1 MNQNDCS
8 GKTLKRWPV
17 LVDHYTIYTIKNLSA
32 SFTSLVIHTYYMV
45 IFITIGNNMR
55 LLKQLLPVIITSL
68 LLNACSSQQTSVD
81 KNARHAVSRVAK
93 IHFDPNSRLQTADSI
108 KVMKPLLQQFYD
120 QGKKDH
126 SDGLTLAQARQ
137 RAENFKCPGVITSSE
152 KTTILGQT
160 FEADEPAK
168 QSQIVLDTAITTY
181 WDGYNGRP

>member
-1 MNQNDCS
+1 
-8 GKTLKRWPV
+8 
-17 LVDHYTIYTIKNLSA
+17 
-32 SFTSLVIHTYYMV
+32 
-45 IFITIGNNMR
+45 MR

-137 RAENFKCPGVITSSE
+137 RAENFKCPGVIMSSE

-168 QSQIVLDTAITTY
+168 QSQIILDTAITTY